1 MAKAGT
7 DHVIQD
13 EGKLREVY
21 AEPSHGAV
29 AKELTRLD
37 PHCKRFIEL
46 SPFFCLGSSRADG
59 LGDVSPRGGEPGFVH
74 VLDETTLA
82 IPDRPGNNR
91 LDSLTN
97 LLHNSAVGLLF
108 FLPGVNEMLRING
121 VARLSVEPALMKRF
135 EMNGKPP
142 RSVMLV
148 DVKEAYLH
156 CAKAVAR
163 SGLWKA
169 ETQIERSSFPTAGE
183 IFRDQMKLD
192 VPAKAVD
199 EALDENTR
207 TELY

>member
-7 DHVIQD
+7 EHEIQN

-29 AKELTRLD
+29 AKQLARLD
-37 PHCKRFIEL
+37 PH
-46 SPFFCLGSSRADG
+46 
-59 LGDVSPRGGEPGFVH
+59 
-74 VLDETTLA
+74 
-82 IPDRPGNNR
+82 GNNR

-97 LLHNSAVGLLF
+97 LLHNPAVGLLF

-121 VARLSVEPALMKRF
+121 VARLSVEPALMERF